1 MTNLIEALLE
11 ATRSDGRLAVAS
23 IIGPASLPQVKLGL
37 RLFVRQDGTATGSVP
52 SAGVQAEIVQACR
65 TAIRTGRP
73 TILGVKVSE
82 NDVQDLGLAP
92 GSELEVFVDVIQSR
106 DTLFVVGAGHIG
118 HALARMAKVVGFEVA
133 VVDDRA
139 DFANRDRFPDTDQV
153 ITADIGE
160 TVRSFPITPATYV
173 VIVTR
178 GHRYDE
184 AALAGVLDSPAA
196 YIGMIGSR
204 RRVKAVLQHMAQDG
218 ASTEAI
224 DRIHAPIGLD
234 IGAETP
240 EEIAV
245 SILAEI
251 IQVKHGKH
259 SSLNMKE
266 TLR

>member
-1 MTNLIEALLE
+1 MTDLFDSLLE
-11 ATRSDGRLAVAS
+11 ASKTTARLATAS
-23 IIGPASLPQVKLGL
+23 IIGPDGLPQGKLGL
-37 RLFVRQDGTATGSVP
+37 RLFVRQDGSATGSIQ
-52 SAGVQAEIVQACR
+52 GDRVQDEVVQACR
-65 TAIRTGRP
+65 AALKSGRP
-73 TILGVKVSE
+73 ATLTVKIGANE
-82 NDVQDLGLAP
+82 AQDLGLAP
-92 GSELEVFVDVIQSR
+92 GTGLEVFVDVIQSH

-133 VVDDRA
+133 VVDDRK
-139 DFANRDRFPDTDQV
+139 DFANRDRFPDADQV

-184 AALAGVLDSPAA
+184 SALAGVIDSPAA

-204 RRVKAVLQHMAQDG
+204 RRVKSVLQRLAEEG
-218 ASTEAI
+218 ASAEAV

-251 IQVKHGKH
+251 IQTRHGRQ
-259 SSLNMKE
+259 SSPNMKE
-266 TLR
+266 VR